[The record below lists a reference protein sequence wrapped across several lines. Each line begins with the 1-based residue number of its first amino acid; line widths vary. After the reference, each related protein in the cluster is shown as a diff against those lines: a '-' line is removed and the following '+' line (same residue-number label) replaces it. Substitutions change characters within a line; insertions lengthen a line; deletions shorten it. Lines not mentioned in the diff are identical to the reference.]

1 MRCAPCTG
9 TIQLPARIGPGWL
22 TDADGQLGGRM
33 DAQVA
38 VRTRNRVA
46 AHRGGFGSVSSHRRV
61 RKHPWGRVGL
71 GFLVVFAGLLVASAV
86 IVNLEHLKFQPVLSG
101 SMRPGVQPGDLA
113 IVRPVQTDR
122 LRVGEVIA
130 YLPPGQSTPVIHRII
145 SVTPA
150 GIVTKG
156 DANSV
161 ADPWGR
167 VKPQSS
173 TVARLVAVVP
183 KVGFVTDVRRQLLV
197 GSGVIVL
204 VALMLALWSRSRKA
218 DNATA
223 STDAAEPQPAEPFH
237 AHNQ

>member
-1 MRCAPCTG
+1 MSR
-9 TIQLPARIGPGWL
+9 
-22 TDADGQLGGRM
+22 
-33 DAQVA
+33 
-38 VRTRNRVA
+38 
-46 AHRGGFGSVSSHRRV
+46 HRRV
-61 RKHPWGRVGL
+61 RKSPWRRVGL

-86 IVNLEHLKFQPVLSG
+86 IVNMEHLKFQPVLSG

-113 IVRPVQTDR
+113 IVRPVPTDR

-145 SVTPA
+145 SITPA

-156 DANSV
+156 DANSA

-173 TVARLVAVVP
+173 TVAHLVAVVP
-183 KVGFVTDVRRQLLV
+183 KVGFVTDVRRQLLA
-197 GSGVIVL
+197 GSGVVVL
-204 VALMLALWSRSRKA
+204 VALVVALWSRTRRA
-218 DNATA
+218 GNATA
-223 STDAAEPQPAEPFH
+223 STDGAEPQPSEPLH